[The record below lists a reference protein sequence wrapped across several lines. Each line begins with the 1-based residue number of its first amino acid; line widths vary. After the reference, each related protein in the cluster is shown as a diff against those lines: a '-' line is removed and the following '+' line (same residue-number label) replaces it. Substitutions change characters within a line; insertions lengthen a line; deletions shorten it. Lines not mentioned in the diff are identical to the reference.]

1 MPSVEGELCHV
12 PATSPKPTEAHG
24 CQGGCGGRL
33 HGTCGSIADD
43 NEMHRI
49 CSQCLA
55 KREKRKAV
63 APPKRKATAPPKGA
77 GAGKSKARKTKKF
90 LIFEQKVEVL
100 DMLQR
105 KVSHESIAD
114 GFGCSELTVRQI
126 KADRVMIK
134 EQATKAGTGGKKIS
148 RQGDFPEVRERHT
161 PLETLRIFVFFF
173 THAIRA
179 PPAFFFFSDFFFTF
193 FFLSCLVRFFEWFY
207 FVHCSFYAREGNC
220 CDVRAVQCVLLR
232 FTL

>member
-1 MPSVEGELCHV
+1 MPCVEGELCHV

-24 CQGGCGGRL
+24 CQGRYGGWL

-63 APPKRKATAPPKGA
+63 APPKLKATAPPKGA
-77 GAGKSKARKTKKF
+77 GAGKSKARETKKF
-90 LIFEQKVEVL
+90 LTFEQKVEVL

-114 GFGCSELTVRQI
+114 SFGCSERTVRQI
-126 KADRVMIK
+126 KADRVTIK
-134 EQATKAGTGGKKIS
+134 EQATKAGAGGKKIS

-161 PLETLRIFVFFF
+161 PLETL
-173 THAIRA
+173 
-179 PPAFFFFSDFFFTF
+179 
-193 FFLSCLVRFFEWFY
+193 
-207 FVHCSFYAREGNC
+207 
-220 CDVRAVQCVLLR
+220 
-232 FTL
+232 